1 MAGKTKTTEQKEAEG
16 IKRRQSEVVSK
27 LLEKVE
33 KELDTSVKASLGEY
47 IRLVQLQKDL
57 EEEEVREIKVT
68 WVEPEEGAE
77 EKTVREKR
85 PESGS

>member
-1 MAGKTKTTEQKEAEG
+1 MAGRIKTTEQKEAEG
-16 IKRRQSEVVSK
+16 TKRRQSEVVSK

-68 WVEPEEGAE
+68 WVEPDEGAE

-85 PESGS
+85 PESGN

>member
-1 MAGKTKTTEQKEAEG
+1 MAGKIKTPEQKEAEG
-16 IKRRQSEVVSK
+16 IKRRQSEIVSK

-33 KELDTSVKASLGEY
+33 KELDTNVKASLGEY
-47 IRLVQLQKDL
+47 IRLVQLQKEL

-77 EKTVREKR
+77 EKTVRGRR
-85 PESGS
+85 PEFGS